1 MWVGRLSLKIICSGN
16 WWRIALR
23 RRGTLL
29 LLLTIGL
36 STATAADGDQSP
48 LTVGVYD
55 NAPKLFVTQGGEAS
69 GFFPDILEVLSA
81 RIDRDIVYRRCVW
94 DECLS
99 LLERGEIDVMPDV
112 AFSEARTERF
122 RFGETPALYSWSYLY
137 VPPGLVLSGL
147 ADLDGRRVAV
157 LNGSI
162 QAAKLKEYAQENE
175 WTIHW
180 VLTGSHDESFAAVL
194 AGAADIAIVNH
205 RFGESREAGSGLLR
219 AQFVFSTSALYFAF
233 SPSVPKSVIA
243 SFDAGLVQ
251 LKTDP
256 SSPYFDAYEEWFTP
270 ADIIRVPDWLI
281 AAASLLVVIGTS
293 AVLLVLVLRRRVQ
306 EATGALRT
314 SSDRL
319 AEAQQ
324 LARIGNFSWTF
335 GHPTVTWSDG
345 MRTLLGY
352 EEGYEP
358 SIQDIADTVHHPDD
372 NDRVMDWIR
381 KGIDDGADE
390 LGPEVYRLIRK
401 TGEAI
406 WVEANLKLERSA
418 SQDIVVFGTCQ
429 DVTARVELERDL
441 LQAKE
446 QAEQAAKA
454 KSVFL
459 ASLSHEFRTPLNAI
473 IGFSEILKM
482 SCGAQLTE
490 KQHEQLTDIHTAA
503 HQLDDLVRDVL
514 ELTHAEQMDF
524 RIATEAVCL
533 QEVLSE
539 ALAHVRFL
547 AMRHDVELVD
557 MTAQSEK
564 VQCFADPARVRQ
576 VLVNLLSNA
585 VKYNRRGG
593 RVTIDFGETGTD
605 KVRLRVADTGLGIPE
620 DQQVAIFN
628 IFSRVQGQPLLAGEG
643 TGVGLTIAK
652 SLVERMGGE
661 IGVESVV
668 GEGSTFWCDF
678 VRA

>member
-1 MWVGRLSLKIICSGN
+1 ME
-16 WWRIALR
+16 LR
-23 RRGTLL
+23 KCGSLL
-29 LLLTIGL
+29 LLLALGL
-36 STATAADGDQSP
+36 LTSAPAVGEQSP

-69 GFFPDILEVLSA
+69 GFFPDILAALSA
-81 RIDRDIVYRRCVW
+81 GVGRDIIYRGCVW

-99 LLERGEIDVMPDV
+99 LLERGELDVMPDV
-112 AFSEARTERF
+112 AFSEARAERF

-137 VPPGLVLSGL
+137 IPPGSVLGSL
-147 ADLDGRRVAV
+147 ADLDRRRVAV

-162 QAAKLKEYAQENE
+162 QAAKLAEYAQENG
-175 WTIHW
+175 WTIDY
-180 VLTGSHDESFAAVL
+180 VLTGSHEASFAAVL
-194 AGAADIAIVNH
+194 SGAADIAVVNH
-205 RFGESREAGSGLLR
+205 LFGESREAGSGLLR

-256 SSPYFDAYEEWFTP
+256 NSPYFEAYEEWFAP
-270 ADIIRVPDWLI
+270 RDSIQVPDWLI
-281 AAASLLVVIGTS
+281 AAASFLAVIGTA
-293 AVLLVLVLRRRVQ
+293 AVVFVLVLRRRVR

-319 AEAQQ
+319 AEAQR

-335 GHPTVTWSDG
+335 GQPTVAWSDG

-358 SIQDIADTVHHPDD
+358 SIHEIADTVHHPDD

-381 KGIDDGADE
+381 QGIDDGAE
-390 LGPEVYRLIRK
+390 ALGPEIYRLIRK
-401 TGEAI
+401 SGEVI

-418 SQDIVVFGTCQ
+418 SKGIVVFGTCQ
-429 DVTARVELERDL
+429 DITARVELERDL
-441 LQAKE
+441 VEAKAR
-446 QAEQAAKA
+446 AEQAAKA

-482 SCGAQLTE
+482 SGGPQLTE

-524 RIATEAVCL
+524 RIASEAVCL

-547 AMRHDVELVD
+547 AMRHDVDLVD

-564 VQCFADPARVRQ
+564 VQCFADPARARQ

-593 RVTIDFGETGTD
+593 CVTIDFGETGPD
-605 KVRLRVADTGLGIPE
+605 KVRLRVADTGLGIPK

-678 VRA
+678 VRV